1 MPPLELLLNGTGA
14 TALALNI
21 SGLAHPND
29 RTLRTKTG
37 AAALLWALNNFLMGA
52 HSAAALSLVSASRQA
67 TVNAV
72 DARGGRARQAAFAAF
87 MAITLLA
94 GLLTWSGPVSAFTTA
109 GSLLTCVAVFHLR
122 DARLRWAMVASAALW
137 MVNAVVFDSGWQVAA
152 NLLAAAAAGW
162 GAVRAEAR
170 PEAPA
175 RVPRDDAWQR
185 AVELA
190 HGRWGSALPDGARAP
205 SLRLQRLHLAAM
217 GPRG

>member
-1 MPPLELLLNGTGA
+1 MPPIELLLNGAGA

-37 AAALLWALNNFLMGA
+37 VAAALWAVNNFLMGA
-52 HSAAALSLVSASRQA
+52 YSAAALSLVSASRQA

-72 DARGGRARQAAFAAF
+72 DARGSRVRQSAFAAF
-87 MAITLLA
+87 MALTLLA
-94 GLLTWSGPVSAFTTA
+94 GWLTWSGPVSAFTTA

-137 MVNAVVFDSGWQVAA
+137 MVNALVFNSWWQVAA
-152 NLLAAAAAGW
+152 NLLAAAAAAW
-162 GAVRAEAR
+162 GALQASPVSTASPVRRTGMLQGAFDLAR
-170 PEAPA
+170 TRWQLLLPA
-175 RVPRDDAWQR
+175 GTQ
-185 AVELA
+185 
-190 HGRWGSALPDGARAP
+190 AP
-205 SLRLQRLHLAAM
+205 SPRLQRLHLAAL